1 MITFK
6 HFRNQR
12 SLQESN
18 HATCDVILRCGNSAS
33 LPVHSCFL
41 VAVSRFFRR
50 LLGSQTVN
58 KRSGQSNISVGIA
71 GGALDVV
78 LKFSIVEYILLDI
91 FLWVPR
97 NKT

>member
-1 MITFK
+1 MITFNY
-6 HFRNQR
+6 FRSQR
-12 SLQESN
+12 SLKESN
-18 HATCDVILRCGNSAS
+18 HATCDVILRCGSSVS

-58 KRSGQSNISVGIA
+58 KRSGQGNISVGIA

-78 LKFSIVEYILLDI
+78 MKFYTVEYILT
-91 FLWVPR
+91 FG
-97 NKT
+97 TG